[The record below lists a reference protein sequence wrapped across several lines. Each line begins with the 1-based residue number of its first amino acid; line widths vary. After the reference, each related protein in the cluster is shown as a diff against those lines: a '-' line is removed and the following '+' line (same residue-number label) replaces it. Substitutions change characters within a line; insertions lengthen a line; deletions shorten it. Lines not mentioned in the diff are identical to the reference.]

1 MAEKPFYFRIEL
13 NSSSNNTVIRTEIPF
28 EAIPKTFEEVANEV
42 EAIYS
47 IPACVQSLSLCY
59 SDYCHKIKD
68 SDTPTSLYI
77 RSGDLIR
84 IHYPLQGECREVR
97 YAKNILFIT
106 VETVTKLLNMAQ
118 HREDCCLG
126 VKFVTKYMMS
136 NTIRADKLAISLSP
150 FYPWTDIAHVN
161 KLFFISLGGISLLI
175 KLYTLVLEFRKKRLH
190 LKEGDMFE
198 VVCVHTLSSFTGSM
212 DFGYCVANQRCL
224 ELLLD
229 TFLWIP
235 VSSEH
240 ATDIHIAAIQVA
252 LHAICK

>member
-13 NSSSNNTVIRTEIPF
+13 YSSSNDTIIRTEIPF
-28 EAIPKTFEEVANEV
+28 ETIPKNFKEVTSEI

-59 SDYCHKIKD
+59 SDYSHKIKD
-68 SDTPTSLYI
+68 TDEPTSLYI

-84 IHYPLQGECREVR
+84 ISYPLQGECREVR

-106 VETVTKLLNMAQ
+106 VETITKLLNMAQ
-118 HREDCCLG
+118 HKEDCCLG
-126 VKFVTKYMMS
+126 VKFVTKYMMC

-161 KLFFISLGGISLLI
+161 KLFFVSLGGIDLLLR
-175 KLYTLVLEFRKKRLH
+175 LYELVLDFRKKQIH
-190 LKEGDMFE
+190 LQEGDMFE
-198 VVCVHTLSSFTGSM
+198 VVCVHTLSSFTGSL
-212 DFGYCVANQRCL
+212 DFGYRVANQDCL

-235 VSSEH
+235 VNSEH
-240 ATDIHIAAIQVA
+240 ATDIHIAAVQVA